1 MSSEVSQQMMALL
14 VELAGLRE
22 IDSAKRPRTSQE
34 RAATKERQ
42 LRRNEIRRQ
51 MKEVARRNHST
62 TAQQQSTEVVSNK

>member
-14 VELAGLRE
+14 QELAGLKE

-42 LRRNEIRRQ
+42 LRRNEIRNQ
-51 MKEVARRNHST
+51 YN
-62 TAQQQSTEVVSNK
+62 TAGREPT

>member
-14 VELAGLRE
+14 VELAGLKE
-22 IDSAKRPRTSQE
+22 IDSAKPRTSRE